1 MASQINDHHFPKK
14 FSIEESKNQ
23 IINTV
28 LIISTILGSGAFI
41 ASIISRAITWTFDYS
56 LIFESLVIAL
66 LIGITIIRKRVS
78 IQIKISTALFVIFLF
93 AITDALTY
101 GLLSTARVYLTLI
114 PFLAILYFSLK
125 RTVIIFLLSLTIF
138 ISIGYLHH
146 IQYLSLPKGY
156 EPSVY
161 VLKMYPWII
170 VSITI
175 ATLGTIIFF
184 ITRLYFNSFSDLI
197 ANLEDRNKLLS
208 EQERNYREIF
218 NSTNEAIFI
227 HNAEDGKIID
237 VNDVMLKM
245 YGFSSKEEVTRITV
259 NDVTASN
266 DLYNEKRAQ
275 ALIKKAEN
283 EGTQVFEWRSK
294 KVNGEVF
301 WSEISLQKTEIGGKG
316 RILAVVRDISERK
329 KLEEKIKE
337 SENYYRTLV
346 ETSHDGISLM
356 DLEGNMLFV
365 NSRKASMVH
374 AQKPEYLIGTNAFTL
389 LTPQSQQNIRELM
402 PSLIANGYIE
412 NLEADVQRLDG
423 TTFNA
428 EFNVT
433 VLKNSKGSPQYLMDT
448 MRDITQRK
456 EAERALKES
465 EEKYRTLLESM
476 NEVVILAD
484 NNHVV
489 QYVNSQ
495 FTKTLGYEPEEI
507 IGKVGYKMLHDPE
520 DLIVVENANANR
532 ISKLSSSYELAF
544 KSKKGEKF
552 IFLVSG
558 APLFDALGNTIGSI
572 GSMMDITERKKA
584 EKELLESQQ
593 LFETLAQMSPVG
605 IFRTRPDGYTTYV
618 NPKWCELSGL
628 TPEQAA
634 GDGWLTALHPDDRN
648 TIEEGWRQKTRTKLS
663 SVAEYR
669 FIQPNGEV
677 VWVLGNARPEIDMN
691 GTIKGY
697 VGTIT
702 NITELKKAQQELVRQ
717 TNFISSLVNATPI
730 PIFFKNTKAK
740 FIGCNQAFT
749 DFTGVSAQDIMN
761 KTAIEVWPNQLSVQ
775 FHECDLKL
783 LKQPKKI
790 IYENKLTDGK
800 GEERDVIIAKDV
812 YYDENKK
819 VAGIICAF
827 IDISEQKQTA
837 IQLENYKNHLE
848 LLVKQRTEEL
858 VAANEEL
865 TATNEELHSQ
875 REELETTLTKLQKTQ
890 NQLIQSEKM
899 ASLGVLAAG
908 IAHEINNPLNFISG
922 GTSAL
927 ENYLAENAPEHV
939 QNLAE
944 LIEIIKTGVKRSA
957 TIVSSLNHYSRRDDT
972 MNSICNVQTIIDNC
986 LLMLNNQLKGK
997 INIEREY
1004 KNIPPIKCNEG
1015 KIHQSFL
1022 NILNNAV
1029 HSIEKEGTIT
1039 ISTNSSDAYVQIIFS
1054 DTGCGISPEYI
1065 SRITDP
1071 FFTTKAPGKGTG
1083 LGLSITQSIIDEHK
1097 GKLEFE
1103 SELGKGTKVFVYL
1116 PIH

>member
-1 MASQINDHHFPKK
+1 MA
-14 FSIEESKNQ
+14 IE
-23 IINTV
+23 
-28 LIISTILGSGAFI
+28 
-41 ASIISRAITWTFDYS
+41 
-56 LIFESLVIAL
+56 
-66 LIGITIIRKRVS
+66 
-78 IQIKISTALFVIFLF
+78 
-93 AITDALTY
+93 
-101 GLLSTARVYLTLI
+101 
-114 PFLAILYFSLK
+114 
-125 RTVIIFLLSLTIF
+125 
-138 ISIGYLHH
+138 
-146 IQYLSLPKGY
+146 
-156 EPSVY
+156 
-161 VLKMYPWII
+161 
-170 VSITI
+170 
-175 ATLGTIIFF
+175 
-184 ITRLYFNSFSDLI
+184 
-197 ANLEDRNKLLS
+197 
-208 EQERNYREIF
+208 
-218 NSTNEAIFI
+218 
-227 HNAEDGKIID
+227 
-237 VNDVMLKM
+237 
-245 YGFSSKEEVTRITV
+245 
-259 NDVTASN
+259 
-266 DLYNEKRAQ
+266 
-275 ALIKKAEN
+275 
-283 EGTQVFEWRSK
+283 K

-316 RILAVVRDISERK
+316 RILAVVRDVSERK
-329 KLEEKIKE
+329 KLEEKVKE
-337 SENYYRTLV
+337 GEQYYRTLV

-365 NSRKASMVH
+365 NSRKAGMVG
-374 AQKPEYLIGTNAFTL
+374 ALKPEALIGTNAFAL
-389 LTPQSQQNIRELM
+389 LTQESQQTIRELM
-402 PSLIANGYIE
+402 PSLIANGYID
-412 NLEADVQRLDG
+412 NIEAEVQRLDG

-433 VLKNSKGSPQYLMDT
+433 VLKNSNGSPQYLMDT

-495 FTKTLGYEPEEI
+495 FTKALGYEPEEI
-507 IGKVGYKMLHDPE
+507 VGKVGYKMLHDPE
-520 DLIVVENANANR
+520 DYIVVENANANR
-532 ISKLSSSYELAF
+532 ISKQSSSYELAF

-558 APLFDALGNTIGSI
+558 APLFDAFGNTMGSI

-584 EKELLESQQ
+584 EKELHESQQ
-593 LFETLAQMSPVG
+593 LFETLAHMSPVG

-634 GDGWLTALHPDDRN
+634 GDGWLTALHPDDRYA
-648 TIEEGWRQKTRTKLS
+648 IEDGWRQKTRTEVS

-677 VWVLGNARPEIDMN
+677 VWVLGNARPEIDMY

-717 TNFISSLVNATPI
+717 SNFISSLVNATPI
-730 PIFFKNTKAK
+730 PIFFKDTKAR
-740 FIGCNQAFT
+740 FNGCNQAFT
-749 DFTGVSAQDIMN
+749 DFTGVSVQDIMN
-761 KTAIEVWPNQLSVQ
+761 KTVIEVWPNQLSVQ
-775 FHECDLKL
+775 FHESDLNL

-790 IYENKLTDGK
+790 IYENKLIDGK

-812 YYDENKK
+812 CYDENKK

-865 TATNEELHSQ
+865 TATNEELHNQ

-899 ASLGVLAAG
+899 ASLGILAAG
-908 IAHEINNPLNFISG
+908 VAHEINNPLNFILG
-922 GTSAL
+922 GTTAL
-927 ENYLAENAPEHV
+927 ENYLAENAPEHI
-939 QNLAE
+939 QNLAD

-972 MNSICNVQTIIDNC
+972 KNSICNVQAIIDNC

-997 INIEREY
+997 IIIEKDY
-1004 KNIPPIKCNEG
+1004 KPIPSIKCNEG
-1015 KIHQSFL
+1015 KIHQAVL
-1022 NILNNAV
+1022 NIITNAS
-1029 HSIEKEGTIT
+1029 HAIDNEGTIIIKT
-1039 ISTNSSDAYVQIIFS
+1039 RKVDNLIQIEFNDS
-1054 DTGCGISPEYI
+1054 GSGISPENI
-1065 SRITDP
+1065 GRITDP